1 MIGECNMASPLP
13 GLGTKRMTN
22 LTFDTKLTLIDYFK
36 FDTIKI
42 I

>member
-1 MIGECNMASPLP
+1 MASPLP